1 MSSGRVIVRA
11 CWGGTCAMD
20 GWNRRGRC
28 LVAPRIDVD
37 RGAKRRGRPPVK
49 RGGARPGRAGG
60 GLGGGGGG
68 GPCVVMVGAP
78 AVLRG
83 DGRYGAITV
92 GSHTRVRH

>member
-37 RGAKRRGRPPVK
+37 RGAKRRGGWALCWWGRREGPAAW
-49 RGGARPGRAGG
+49 GA
-60 GLGGGGGG
+60 
-68 GPCVVMVGAP
+68 GPP

>member
-37 RGAKRRGRPPVK
+37 RGAKRRGRPPV
-49 RGGARPGRAGG
+49 
-60 GLGGGGGG
+60 
-68 GPCVVMVGAP
+68 MVGVP

>member
-37 RGAKRRGRPPVK
+37 RGAKRRG
-49 RGGARPGRAGG
+49 GGPA
-60 GLGGGGGG
+60 GGG
-68 GPCVVMVGAP
+68 GPAKEYLGVA
-78 AVLRG
+78 
-83 DGRYGAITV
+83 
-92 GSHTRVRH
+92 

>member
-37 RGAKRRGRPPVK
+37 RGAKRRGRPPSQ
-49 RGGARPGRAGG
+49 
-60 GLGGGGGG
+60 
-68 GPCVVMVGAP
+68 VGAP

>member
-37 RGAKRRGRPPVK
+37 RGAKRRG
-49 RGGARPGRAGG
+49 GAALSCGSVPPGRGEEV
-60 GLGGGGGG
+60 GGGGRRGRVGG
-68 GPCVVMVGAP
+68 APPP